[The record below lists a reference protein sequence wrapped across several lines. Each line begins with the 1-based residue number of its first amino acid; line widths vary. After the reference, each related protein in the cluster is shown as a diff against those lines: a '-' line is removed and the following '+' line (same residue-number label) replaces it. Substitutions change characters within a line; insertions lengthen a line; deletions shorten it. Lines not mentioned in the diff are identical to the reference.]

1 MTEQKQALGDD
12 YSLSR
17 VPLSARQSLWSITIV
32 RVGAFATISQFM
44 LGATM
49 GYGLTFKDALI
60 ATILGSL
67 LLQVIGFLLG
77 YAGAKEG
84 LSTSLLARWTGF
96 GRHGSTIL
104 GLIIAISCVG
114 WFGIQNS
121 VFASGLVEAT
131 NGKLPLL
138 VATFLTG
145 LGVTFLVIFGFKILS
160 LTATIAVPLFLLAVG
175 FGIVSVFKEHSFSD
189 LLNATPAGEPLTI
202 GIAATMIAGGFIVGA
217 IITPDYSRFARN
229 GKDVFWMTT
238 IGLVIGELGIN
249 MIAVLLALATRTSDI
264 VSIMVSTT
272 GLLAALVVVS
282 STIKINNMNLYSA
295 SLSVTSVVDSVFKLK
310 LNRGMVTLI
319 IGVTGTVLSAIGILD
334 KFVDFLVILGV
345 LVPPVAGIMVIDYFV
360 LKTYRKELDQS
371 RALGTL
377 PDVDGILSPVTLIA
391 WASGF
396 IVGYFVTWGIPS
408 LNALLV
414 SGLIYFVGQLII
426 QSSKKAN
433 QSTIKIN

>member
-1 MTEQKQALGDD
+1 MAEQKQAFGDD

-17 VPLSARQSLWSITIV
+17 VPLSARKSLWSITIV
-32 RVGAFATISQFM
+32 RIGAFATISQFM

-67 LLQVIGFLLG
+67 LLQIIGFLLG

-104 GLIIAISCVG
+104 GLIIAISCIG

-138 VATFLTG
+138 AATFLTG
-145 LGVTFLVIFGFKILS
+145 LGVTLLVIFGFKVLS
-160 LTATIAVPLFLLAVG
+160 ITATIAVPLFLVAVG
-175 FGIVSVFKEHSFSD
+175 FGIVSVFKENSFFE
-189 LLNATPAGEPLTI
+189 LLRTEPAGDSLTI
-202 GIAATMIAGGFIVGA
+202 GIAATMVAGGFIVGA

-238 IGLVIGELGIN
+238 IGLIVGELGIN
-249 MIAVLLALATRTSDI
+249 MIAVLLALATRTSDV

-295 SLSVTSVVDSVFKLK
+295 SLSVTSVFDSVFKLK
-310 LNRGMVTLI
+310 LNRGIVTLI
-319 IGVTGTVLSAIGILD
+319 IGVVGTVLSAIGILD
-334 KFVDFLVILGV
+334 RFVDFLVILGV
-345 LVPPVAGIMVIDYFV
+345 LVPPIAGIMVIDYFV

-377 PDVDGILSPVTLIA
+377 PNIEGVLSPITLIA
-391 WASGF
+391 WAAGF
-396 IVGYFVTWGIPS
+396 VVGYFVSWGIPS
-408 LNALLV
+408 LNALFI
-414 SGLIYFVGQLII
+414 SGLIYYVGQLVL
-426 QSSKKAN
+426 QSVKKN
-433 QSTIKIN
+433 SVVTVKND